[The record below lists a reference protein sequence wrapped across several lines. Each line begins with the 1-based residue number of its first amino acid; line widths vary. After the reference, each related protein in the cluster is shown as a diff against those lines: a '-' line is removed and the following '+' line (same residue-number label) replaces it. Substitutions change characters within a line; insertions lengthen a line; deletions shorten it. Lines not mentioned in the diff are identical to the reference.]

1 MSTIEENT
9 MHPIQHSFIYLASQS
24 PRRQELLHQIGVD
37 FQLLLA
43 DSDEDSES
51 LETQKPHE
59 VALEYV
65 KRVTLAKLEAAKHRL
80 QKRQLPWAPILCA
93 DTTVAITLKGEEFI
107 LGKPTDMS
115 DAKRILGLLS
125 GQTHHVHTAIA
136 LLPEFSAHDFS
147 PILKVSSSSVTF
159 KELSLDEIDTY
170 VASLEP
176 MGKAGAYGIQGQAG
190 ALISHISGSFS
201 GIMGLPL
208 FETSEVLKET
218 GVKFS
223 NRT

>member
-1 MSTIEENT
+1 MR
-9 MHPIQHSFIYLASQS
+9 PILHSFIYLASQS
-24 PRRQELLHQIGVD
+24 PRRQELLLQIGVD

-43 DSDEDSES
+43 DPDEDSEL
-51 LETQKPHE
+51 LEIQKAHE
-59 VALEYV
+59 GALEYV

-93 DTTVAITLKGEEFI
+93 DTTVAITLKGEELI
-107 LGKPTDMS
+107 LGKPTDAS
-115 DAKRILGLLS
+115 DARRILGLLS

-136 LLPEFSAHDFS
+136 LLPIFDEFN

-159 KELSLDEIDTY
+159 KELSPDEINAY